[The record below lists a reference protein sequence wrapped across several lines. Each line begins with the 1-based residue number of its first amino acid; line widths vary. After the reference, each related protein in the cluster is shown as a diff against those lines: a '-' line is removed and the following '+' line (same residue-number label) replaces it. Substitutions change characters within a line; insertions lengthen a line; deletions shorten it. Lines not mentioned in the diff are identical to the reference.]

1 MTPFA
6 KIFAAAAAGALALA
20 VSGCGTHGTEA
31 ASGGGGGG
39 GDKVVT
45 MYAADGL
52 KTALSSGEQSWFDKQ
67 FAAFTKQTG
76 IKVNYVEGGSGDVLN
91 RVERTKNNPQ
101 ADILMTLP
109 PFIQKAA
116 DDGLLQKAKLSNA
129 SAVKPADKAPDGTW
143 ITLVRN
149 YLAFLYNDKL
159 VKKPPKTFQDLLDP
173 SYKGKLQYST
183 PGQAGDGTAFMVA
196 AMHAFGDDKAK
207 ALSYLKK
214 LETNNVGPS
223 SSTGALTT
231 KVVKGDL
238 AVANGDLQLNGLIVQ
253 QNKNIHIW
261 FPQGTD
267 GKPFTLD
274 LPYAMGL
281 VKGAPHGSNGA
292 KLMDFLLSKA
302 AQQSVS
308 QLSFGLPARSDVQ
321 PADKNYQTLTSTM
334 RGVTVWHPD
343 YATLA
348 KQLSS
353 LVQQYH
359 QAIGS

>member
-1 MTPFA
+1 MPFA
-6 KIFAAAAAGALALA
+6 KIFAAAAAGALVIAL
-20 VSGCGTHGTEA
+20 SGCGTHGTEA
-31 ASGGGGGG
+31 ASGGGGG

-76 IKVNYVEGGSGDVLN
+76 IKVNYIEGGSGDVLN
-91 RVERTKNNPQ
+91 RLERTKSNPQ

-109 PFIQKAA
+109 PFIQKAD
-116 DDGLLQKAKLSNA
+116 DDGLLQQAKLANA
-129 SAVKPADKAPDGTW
+129 SAVKPADKSSDGTW
-143 ITLVRN
+143 VTLVRN

-159 VKKPPKTFQDLLDP
+159 VTTPPKTFQDLLAP
-173 SYKGKLQYST
+173 GYKGKLQYST

-207 ALSYLKK
+207 ALSYLKR

-238 AVANGDLQLNGLIVQ
+238 AAANGDMQLNGLIVQ
-253 QNKNIHIW
+253 QNKNTHIW

-302 AQQSVS
+302 VQQSVS
-308 QLSFGLPARSDVQ
+308 KLSFGLPARSDVH
-321 PADKNYQTLTSTM
+321 PADKNYKTLVSTM
-334 RGVTVWHPD
+334 HGVTVWHPD
-343 YATLA
+343 YSTIA
-348 KQLSS
+348 KQLPT